1 MAKVTPMMAQYLQIK
16 ETCKDAILFFR
27 LGDFYEMFFDDAKTA
42 SSVLN
47 LALTGKDCGL
57 EERAPMCGVP
67 YHSAEPYIAKLVR
80 EGYNV
85 AICEQT
91 EDPATAK
98 GIVKREIVRTIT
110 SGTAIE
116 EDILDS
122 SKNNFLCSINVDVE
136 KIGISFVDISTG
148 KIFCDSIEKAS
159 EKLKDRIFAFEPKE
173 ILFNQDL
180 KSLSL
185 YLKENEKTKTLKVS
199 SENVETSRK
208 FLSSFFN
215 EKIDFADEIV
225 QSLYMA
231 ISYLESVR
239 KNEVKNLLKPTLYSE
254 NKYMSID
261 ATARKNLELVETMR
275 AKEKRGS
282 LLWVL
287 DKTKTAMGKRKMRF
301 CLDMPLLNIAEIT
314 RRQNAI
320 YAFIDEP
327 IIRDEISEI
336 LTGISDT
343 ERLITTIFYD
353 TASARDLCNL
363 KNSIKDLNLL
373 KDELQNLNSD
383 LIKELNEN
391 IDPLN
396 DIYSLIEK
404 YIVEDP
410 PFSVREG
417 GIINNGADK
426 NLDEIRSLLTDG
438 KTILSDIEK
447 REKEKTGISK
457 LKIGYNRV
465 FGYYIEVLHSSKDL
479 VPENYIR
486 KQTLSNCERYITE
499 ELKDLE
505 AKILS
510 AKDKSVALEYEIFS
524 KIRKQ
529 VAKETKRV
537 QKTSDAIAYLDVVL
551 SFAKI
556 ANENNYT
563 CPKINDSGRIIIK
576 DGRHPVVEKMN
587 PSMLFVPNDT
597 NLDDDKTRI
606 YLITGPN
613 MAGKST
619 YMRQVALI
627 TIMAQMGSFVPAK
640 YAEISLT
647 DAVFTRI
654 GASDDLNTGLSTFM
668 VEMKETAEIL
678 KSATSKSLVVLDE
691 IGRGT
696 STFDGMSIAT
706 AVIEFLSTDKNCR
719 PKTLFATHYKELTEL
734 ENKFENIKNYH
745 IVCKKRDD
753 DIIFLRKIVRGAANA
768 SYGIDVARLAGVPE
782 SVVIRA
788 KEILKK
794 VEHRDFRQTPKIQND
809 EIQMSFEET
818 EDKAISKLKN
828 INIDTITPIEAMKV
842 LYELKEDI

>member
-122 SKNNFLCSINVDVE
+122 SKNNFLSSINVDVE

-373 KDELQNLNSD
+373 KDKLHNLNSD

-597 NLDDDKTRI
+597 NLDDDKNQI

-818 EDKAISKLKN
+818 DDKAISKLKN
-828 INIDTITPIEAMKV
+828 INIDTITPIEAMKI

>member
-16 ETCKDAILFFR
+16 ETCEDAILFFR

-373 KDELQNLNSD
+373 KDKLQNLNSD

-597 NLDDDKTRI
+597 NLDDDKNQI

-619 YMRQVALI
+619 YMRQVALL

-818 EDKAISKLKN
+818 DDKAISKLKN
-828 INIDTITPIEAMKV
+828 INIDTITPIEAMKI

>member
-16 ETCKDAILFFR
+16 ETCEDAILFFR

-254 NKYMSID
+254 NRYMSID

-373 KDELQNLNSD
+373 KDKLQNLNSD
-383 LIKELNEN
+383 LIKELNEI

-563 CPKINDSGRIIIK
+563 CPKLNDSGRIIIK

-597 NLDDDKTRI
+597 NLDDDKNQI

-818 EDKAISKLKN
+818 DDKAISKLKN
-828 INIDTITPIEAMKV
+828 INIDTITPIEAMKI

>member
-16 ETCKDAILFFR
+16 ETCEDAILFFR

-254 NKYMSID
+254 NKYMSIE

-373 KDELQNLNSD
+373 KDKLQNLNSD

-529 VAKETKRV
+529 VSKETKRV

-597 NLDDDKTRI
+597 NLDDDKNQI

-753 DIIFLRKIVRGAANA
+753 DIIFLRKIIRGAANA

-818 EDKAISKLKN
+818 DDKAISKLKN
-828 INIDTITPIEAMKV
+828 INIDTITPIEAMKI

>member
-16 ETCKDAILFFR
+16 ETCEDAILFFR

-254 NKYMSID
+254 NRYMSID

-373 KDELQNLNSD
+373 KDKLQNLNSD

-529 VAKETKRV
+529 VSKETKRV

-597 NLDDDKTRI
+597 NLDDDKNQI

-753 DIIFLRKIVRGAANA
+753 DIIFLRKIIRGAANA

-818 EDKAISKLKN
+818 DDKAISKLKN
-828 INIDTITPIEAMKV
+828 INIDTITPIEAMKI

>member
-373 KDELQNLNSD
+373 KDKLQNLNSD

-479 VPENYIR
+479 VPGNYIR

-597 NLDDDKTRI
+597 NLDDDKNQI

-654 GASDDLNTGLSTFM
+654 GASDDLNTGFSTFM

-828 INIDTITPIEAMKV
+828 INIDTITPIEAMKI